1 MLKPVKSKLLVLE
14 LWGLGDLVLAIPFLQ
29 AATQIYQVTLVAKPQ
44 WRVLAAEF
52 LPLAKIVEFVAPWT
66 AFRHKYRLL
75 SWPWRELLGLR
86 RLRGEN
92 FDFGVSARW
101 DPRDHFLLRILCRGK
116 RLGFPRLGSQS
127 LLNEALE
134 TPAAPAHRY
143 DYWRALG
150 RALNLDL
157 PERANLR
164 VCARTTGSELLI
176 HTGASQRTKIWP
188 LDRYR
193 NLVTRL
199 RKEGYQV
206 RVVCDSNQRDWWRA
220 AGEPSLAV
228 PATVAELLPV
238 LRSAGA
244 FLGNDSGP
252 GHLAALCGVPTF
264 TLFGSALSEWFLPLH
279 PDAEWLDGSPC
290 PYKPCRDYC
299 RFAVPNCLWDLD
311 EELVWSRAQRFAAK
325 HVRKQNVIA

>member
-1 MLKPVKSKLLVLE
+1 VLKPVKSKLLVLE
-14 LWGLGDLVLAIPFLQ
+14 LWGLGDLVLAMPFLQ
-29 AATQIYQVTLVAKPQ
+29 AATQTYQVTLVAKPQ
-44 WRVLAAEF
+44 WRVVATEF

-66 AFRHKYRLL
+66 AFRNKYRLL
-75 SWPWRELLGLR
+75 SWPWRELLELC
-86 RLRGEN
+86 RLRSES
-92 FDFGVSARW
+92 FDFGVSSRR

-116 RLGFPRLGSQS
+116 RVGFPRLGSHI
-127 LLNEALE
+127 LLNGALKMSS
-134 TPAAPAHRY
+134 AAHRY

-150 RALNLDL
+150 GALNLDL
-157 PERANLR
+157 PERGNLR
-164 VCARTTGSELLI
+164 MTSRTTGSELLV
-176 HTGASQRTKIWP
+176 HTGGSQKTKIWP

-199 RKEGYQV
+199 RNAGYQV
-206 RVVCDSNQRDWWRA
+206 RVVCDSNQGDWWHD

-228 PATVAELLPV
+228 PATVAELLPI

-244 FLGNDSGP
+244 FVGNDSGP

-264 TLFGSALSEWFLPLH
+264 TLFGSALSECFLPLH

-299 RFAVPNCLWDLD
+299 RFAEPNCLWGLD
-311 EELVWSRAQRFAAK
+311 EELVWSRAQRFTAK
-325 HVRKQNVIA
+325 HLRRQNVIA